1 MLRHVIAPSA
11 FYTKAS
17 NEVVRHKRLNSDA
30 KILVLYVQG
39 LPGECACKP
48 LGELAEKLEIKGRAY
63 QKAKR
68 QLIANGYVHE
78 WRSQGDGGRWVTHQL
93 ISNEPLTTAQARSLR
108 EDPPAPPPP
117 GARFPA
123 VGVPTGRRAGGYKP
137 VEDHSDK
144 TTPHPPSEAEPKAS
158 PEPTDL
164 RSASTQSPISADPAP
179 APAPAPAPTPP
190 STPADPVRTL
200 QLARAERVLLSL
212 RHSRRE
218 LHLGV
223 GEARALAVEAV
234 KWLERGLSASDLRQ
248 AMLAERPENGVHSA
262 VGFLRYR
269 LIHKLPEDPAP
280 PAPQLALPAPLAREL
295 IMCKGAGDEHLFR
308 PLGDEHLFRPLGDET
323 ECAECRRASAYAA
336 WHPIPR
342 PPEEPDPGHI
352 PWRDR
357 FARIQTA
364 EA

>member
-39 LPGECACKP
+39 LPGECIFKP
-48 LGELAEKLEIKGRAY
+48 LGALAEKLEIKGRAY
-63 QKAKR
+63 QKAKQ

-93 ISNEPLTTAQARSLR
+93 LSNEPLTAAQARALR
-108 EDPPAPPPP
+108 EAPPTTPP
-117 GARFPA
+117 PSEQFPA

-144 TTPHPPSEAEPKAS
+144 TTPHPPSEAEPTTS
-158 PEPTDL
+158 LEPTDPGPTPTP
-164 RSASTQSPISADPAP
+164 ASIPAD
-179 APAPAPAPTPP
+179 PAPAPTPP
-190 STPADPVRTL
+190 LTPADPVRTI

-234 KWLERGLSASDLRQ
+234 KWLERGLSTSDLRQ

-269 LIHKLPEDPAP
+269 LIHKLPEAPAP
-280 PAPQLALPAPLAREL
+280 PTPPPAPLAREL
-295 IMCKGAGDEHLFR
+295 ITCKGA
-308 PLGDEHLFRPLGDET
+308 GDEHLFRPLGDET
-323 ECAECRRASAYAA
+323 ECAECRRAAAYTA
-336 WHPIPR
+336 WHRIPR

-364 EA
+364 EG